1 MGYALFTA
9 RKLSLTTRLNLCN
22 AQLMSNSERANALTQ
37 SIYAAR
43 TKSATEANKL
53 TTEAYKTYTSSLKS
67 ANDIYKAVLDNE
79 ASTEEAKED
88 AKDKY
93 TIAKAEADSI
103 LDEALSEISLGTAM
117 DDLEIEALNM
127 QQTTL
132 DQQRETLETQL
143 NAYSKELENVE
154 KTEGEAIKSAAP
166 NFGS

>member
-88 AKDKY
+88 AIKKEQGEFILELIREHNFEKY
-93 TIAKAEADSI
+93 V
-103 LDEALSEISLGTAM
+103 EI
-117 DDLEIEALNM
+117 
-127 QQTTL
+127 
-132 DQQRETLETQL
+132 QRKRS
-143 NAYSKELENVE
+143 NE
-154 KTEGEAIKSAAP
+154 KCLKTM
-166 NFGS
+166 N